1 MAGGCHVTYPFG
13 QPLKAHK
20 AHKEP
25 APWNYML
32 SLGISGDD
40 FLMSAMVI
48 VVSFDIAS
56 VFLFFNC
63 SKWHRWK
70 PMETLR
76 WPNRGLEMI
85 VQELVLLLTQ
95 IVPFLFL
102 YECKYPPNFRNI
114 WVVLESITTYRL
126 IECVWLYVH
135 FGSSRS
141 SSSPINPGV
150 FKSPVPPH
158 RQHVEL
164 L

>member
-20 AHKEP
+20 AHKET

-32 SLGISGDD
+32 SLGTCGDG

-102 YECKYPPNFRNI
+102 YEWKYPPNFRNI
-114 WVVLESITTYRL
+114 WVVLEGVSPL
-126 IECVWLYVH
+126 IGCVWSLLLWLIMVYH
-135 FGSSRS
+135 SCSFWL
-141 SSSPINPGV
+141 
-150 FKSPVPPH
+150 KPV
-158 RQHVEL
+158 
-164 L
+164 